1 MGPLEGPGL
10 LDRLLGRKPISKVLE
25 LTLTCREIHQV
36 LTAIPGISAIRW
48 YFEGR
53 KTQSVAVATPDE
65 LPWQRG

>member
-10 LDRLLGRKPISKVLE
+10 LDRLLGRKPISKVPE

-36 LTAIPGISAIRW
+36 LTAIPGISAVRW

-65 LPWQRG
+65 LPWQRA